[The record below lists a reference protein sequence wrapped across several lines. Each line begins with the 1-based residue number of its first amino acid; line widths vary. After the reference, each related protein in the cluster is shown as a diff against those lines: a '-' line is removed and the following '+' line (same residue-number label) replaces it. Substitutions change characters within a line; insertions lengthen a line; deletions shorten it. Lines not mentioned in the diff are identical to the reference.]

1 MIGQILLNR
10 YEILEKT
17 GEGGMAVVY
26 RARDTLLNRQ
36 VAVKILR
43 SQFASDR
50 EFKERFR
57 REAQAAA
64 SLSHPNVVNIYDVG
78 DTGRIHFIVMEFIVG
93 RTLHEIIRDES
104 PLAIDRCVNIA
115 LQIAQALAH
124 AHEHHIVH
132 RDIKPHN
139 ILITNDGRVKVTDFG
154 IAQALSSANLTQTG
168 MVMGSVHY
176 FSPEQ
181 AKGVNVQHF
190 SDLYSLGIVF
200 YEMLTGSVPFKGE
213 SPIAVALKQIQD
225 QPPQLTNRRP
235 DIPERLAKLV
245 MQLLEKSPEQRGES
259 AGHLAAALMHMR
271 NLEDKSTAVGYE
283 VPTQKMPAAGNDDED
298 AAKEDNMPA
307 KDSKTKARSKSKPKP
322 KPKPKAKRRS
332 LVPMLFLL
340 LLIVGLAWTA
350 QYIVPRLLFPA
361 EVQVPNI
368 TGLTYSDAQRLLNQ
382 YGLRIQLV
390 REVFDN
396 ERAAGSVVSQDP
408 SPGRTVRE
416 GREIAVQISRGPE
429 YVSMPDVVGLTT
441 REARLQLTQ
450 AGFILGEEEP
460 VMDLDAPLNVV
471 VDQEPP
477 ADQEVPLGI
486 PVNLRINRGR
496 EALGMVAVPDV
507 RGETMGVAQAILE
520 EAGLAVGGTWP
531 EFSTSVEAGRI
542 IEQNPGP
549 GQEVEA
555 GWTVDFVFSQ
565 GLPSDT
571 TAQAWQQPDPDPEEE
586 PVLQDPPAA
595 DTDQWETAT
604 SWKTV
609 DVTIDVPE
617 GRSQEVVI
625 LVIDDFGAREVYR
638 EVEAGGSRFS
648 QSVQGR
654 GDQAQIQIY
663 IGGRMFLD
671 SSFRDLG
678 GS

>member
-259 AGHLAAALMHMR
+259 AGHLAAALMQMR
-271 NLEDKSTAVGYE
+271 NLEDKSAAVGYE

-471 VDQEPP
+471 VGQEPP

-586 PVLQDPPAA
+586 PVIQDPPAA